1 MNSLHEKVLIRPAG
15 MLQILSQQEAKL
27 ISEEG
32 DTSLNALLKQCI
44 LAVLNTGS
52 KEDSGKALMEKYPDF
67 HINVKAKGRGLQIE
81 LLNPPEQAFVDGEMI
96 VGLQEHMTA
105 VIRDLV
111 YNKNKIV
118 DSGQFD
124 LNDSFGITNA
134 IFHIARNAGIL
145 KPGLAP
151 NTVVCWGGHSIS
163 IEEYKYTKHIG
174 YELGLRNLDVCTG
187 CGPGAMKG
195 PMKGAVL
202 GHGKQRYPNGRYIG
216 ITEPGI
222 IAAEAPNAIVN
233 ELVIFPD
240 IEKRL
245 EAFMRIGHGII
256 IFPGGPGTM
265 EELLYLLGV
274 LLHPINKNIPFPVV
288 LTAPQA
294 YADYFETVK
303 TFLLATI
310 GKRAFDRIQI
320 IIDDTSEVAWTIKQ
334 GLGYVHEYRKATS
347 DAYYFNWNLFV
358 PDYLQKPFEPTHENM
373 ASLNLYKNQEPYE
386 LAAQLRCAFSG
397 IVAGNVKQE
406 GIERVQKYGPYKL
419 HGDKEIMQA
428 MDKLLRQF
436 VEQKRMK
443 LDGNYTPCYE
453 LVIEDEVT
461 LGTDGNE

>member
-1 MNSLHEKVLIRPAG
+1 MNSMHEKVLLRPKG
-15 MLQILSQQEAKL
+15 MLQILSQQEARL
-27 ISEEG
+27 LSEQE
-32 DTSLNALLKQCI
+32 SPELNQLLKQCV

-52 KEDSGKALMEKYPDF
+52 KEDSGKALMACYPDF
-67 HINVKAKGRGLQIE
+67 HINVRAKGRGLQIE

-96 VGLQEHMTA
+96 VGLQEHLTA

-134 IFHIARNAGIL
+134 VFHIARNANIL
-145 KPGLAP
+145 KPGVAP
-151 NTVVCWGGHSIS
+151 NIVVCWGGHSIS
-163 IEEYKYTKHIG
+163 VEEYKYTKHVG

-202 GHGKQRYPNGRYIG
+202 GHGKQRYPDGRYLG
-216 ITEPGI
+216 ITEPSI

-245 EAFMRIGHGII
+245 EAFVRIGHGII

-265 EELLYLLGV
+265 EELLYLLAV

-288 LTAPQA
+288 LTSPAGFE
-294 YADYFETVK
+294 DYFEEVK

-310 GKRAFDRIQI
+310 GKQAFERIQI
-320 IIDDTSEVAWTIKQ
+320 INEDTAEVARTIKQ
-334 GLGYVHEYRKATS
+334 GLTYVHEYRKATS
-347 DAYYFNWNLFV
+347 DAYYFNWNLYI
-358 PDYLQKPFEPTHENM
+358 PESLQHPFEPTHENM
-373 ASLNLYKNQEPYE
+373 ANLDLHKEQAPYE

-406 GIERVQKYGPYKL
+406 GIERVEKYGPFQL
-419 HGDKEIMQA
+419 HGDPEVMQA
-428 MDKLLRQF
+428 MDRLLQKF
-436 VEQKRMK
+436 IEQGRMK

-453 LVIEDEVT
+453 IVMEA
-461 LGTDGNE
+461 GK